1 MLTAL
6 RGRVSG
12 TALADADRQGGT
24 MPEAAAAFL
33 ETCRLWWHLVTTW
46 PYSLLWSLAVPG
58 TVSAFLRKKRPMI
71 PYRRARAVVTWIL
84 DSGIAKTIERT
95 LFSIAILSGLLVFL
109 YAVVAIAN
117 QNVHNLNV
125 TIDSLLKVMSRR
137 LVEDAKA
144 RASTPPIPAPI
155 ARALLI
161 PYYMKDGKRH
171 ELTNRD
177 SIIAL
182 ATQNSFYMPE
192 FLIANKGRRRNPS
205 PLEVHMFLNRKLDS
219 STWPQMPSSSDPE
232 FRTELYLAPSTGFGG
247 FLGAFVEPRDNPVHL
262 PVFAGRFFAGAI
274 PDDPTRVKLTL
285 TYGEEPTSITF
296 FLITQTSPTP

>member
-84 DSGIAKTIERT
+84 ASGFAKTIERT
-95 LFSIAILSGLLVFL
+95 LFSI
-109 YAVVAIAN
+109 
-117 QNVHNLNV
+117 Q
-125 TIDSLLKVMSRR
+125 
-137 LVEDAKA
+137 E
-144 RASTPPIPAPI
+144 
-155 ARALLI
+155 
-161 PYYMKDGKRH
+161 
-171 ELTNRD
+171 
-177 SIIAL
+177 
-182 ATQNSFYMPE
+182 
-192 FLIANKGRRRNPS
+192 
-205 PLEVHMFLNRKLDS
+205 LDS
-219 STWPQMPSSSDPE
+219 STWPRMHSSSDPE

-262 PVFAGRFFAGAI
+262 PVFAGRVFAGAI